1 MDVPKGA
8 ESGRR
13 GEGGALSPRRRDL
26 TLLALGA
33 PALTSLVTFRTS
45 FSSRKTGAEKG
56 PEAGKFVNKSARD
69 IDKPWIS

>member
-1 MDVPKGA
+1 MDVPEEGE

-13 GEGGALSPRRRDL
+13 GGGGGGALSPRLDPA
-26 TLLALGA
+26 LLAWGA

-56 PEAGKFVNKSARD
+56 PEAGKFLSEQKCCTRY
-69 IDKPWIS
+69 